1 VPAQDDEQVTS
12 LDLLHTA
19 DRKLLHSAGDG
30 RGSGQR
36 QHHAAGMAT
45 PCGRGDTGSI
55 SVIRP
60 VLSDASIRSRARLSL
75 SIGA

>member
-30 RGSGQR
+30 GGNGGLHLHRLVGRDRLPAHGSPT
-36 QHHAAGMAT
+36 M
-45 PCGRGDTGSI
+45 
-55 SVIRP
+55 
-60 VLSDASIRSRARLSL
+60 RS
-75 SIGA
+75 